1 VSLTGNEQGSGNHS
15 NSHHHHNLDK
25 VSAAG
30 LLIALGI
37 VFGDIGTSPLYVL
50 KSIAGNEVISEE
62 IIFGALSCVFWT
74 LTLQTTAK
82 YVILILKAD
91 NRGEGGI
98 FALYTL
104 VRRHARW
111 LTIPAIIGGSTMIAD
126 SIITPPISVSSAVEG
141 LLILYP
147 SIKVVP
153 IVIAI
158 ISGLF
163 FVQILGTN
171 AVGKAFGPIM
181 TVWFLMLGTFG
192 AINVFQ
198 DFSVFKAVN
207 PYYAYQLLAL
217 HPGGFFLLGSVF
229 LCTTGAEALYS
240 DMGHVGRGN
249 IRISWILVKVC
260 LLLNYFG
267 QGVYVMSLNGQKL
280 GTRNPFY
287 EIMPQW
293 FLPVGIVIAAMAT
306 VIASQAMLTGVF
318 SLVSEAIRLNFWPKI
333 KINFPSNQKGQIYI
347 PSVNV
352 MLYVGCI
359 GVLIYFSKVADE
371 ITAKNIADALL
382 LNKNA
387 DLEALKISSK
397 VLVSSAMEAAYGLSI
412 VLTMLMNTFLF
423 SYYLYAKKSRFAW
436 VIIYFCLFFFIECC
450 FLIANLQKFV
460 HGGWVSMLIA
470 IVMIAIMFIWLSAS
484 KIKARLT
491 EYEKLDK
498 YTDSL
503 KELSSDISV
512 PKYATHLV
520 FLSNAGRA
528 SEIENKIIYSIF
540 QKRPK
545 RADVYWFVHIDTV
558 DDPYTME
565 YKVMTV
571 AEDDVYKVNFRLGFR
586 VPNKINLYFK
596 RVLEDMVKNGEVDI
610 RSRYESLNRHNV
622 IGDFR
627 FVVLEKFL
635 SYDNQLSFFENLI
648 MKAYFFIK
656 GFTPSEDK
664 WFGLDSSAVK
674 VEKVPLVIRPTENVN
689 LKRIPWSANG
699 NSNAVH

>member
-1 VSLTGNEQGSGNHS
+1 MSQLGNEHGNGH
-15 NSHHHHNLDK
+15 NHHHLDK
-25 VSAAG
+25 ISAAG

-50 KSIAGNEVISEE
+50 KAIAGNEVISEE

-82 YVILILKAD
+82 YVILILRAD

-147 SIKVVP
+147 NIQVVP

-192 AINVFQ
+192 AISVFQ
-198 DFSVFKAVN
+198 DFSVFKALN
-207 PYYAYQLLAL
+207 PYYAYQLLAH

-287 EIMPQW
+287 DIMPQW

-318 SLVSEAIRLNFWPKI
+318 TLVSEAIRLNFWPKI
-333 KINFPSNQKGQIYI
+333 KINFPSDQKGQIYI
-347 PSVNV
+347 PSVNI
-352 MLYVGCI
+352 MLYIGCI
-359 GVLIYFSKVADE
+359 GVITYFSRVADE
-371 ITAKNIADALL
+371 MTIK
-382 LNKNA
+382 
-387 DLEALKISSK
+387 EGHK
-397 VLVSSAMEAAYGLSI
+397 VLVSTAMEAAYGLAI

-436 VIIYFCLFFFIECC
+436 VVIYFCVFFFIECC
-450 FLIANLQKFV
+450 FLIANLQKFM

-470 IVMIAIMFIWLSAS
+470 VVMIAIMYIWLSAS

-491 EYEKLDK
+491 EYEKLSK

-503 KELSSDISV
+503 KELSSDITV

-571 AEDDVYKVNFRLGFR
+571 ADDDVYKVNFRLGFR
-586 VPNKINLYFK
+586 VPNKINLYFRK
-596 RVLEDMVKNGEVDI
+596 VLEDMVKNGEVDI

-674 VEKVPLVIRPTENVN
+674 VEKVPLVIRPTENIN
-689 LKRIPWSANG
+689 LKRIPWAVNG
-699 NSNAVH
+699 NSNAGH